1 MASMFRM
8 RGCHG
13 PGAQA
18 PEGTGFR
25 WLVAPADTPGVLEGA
40 RGRGWGLILSDG
52 AAGAART
59 VHPAPRRDPSAEARA
74 RLMERA
80 LVRVLQGA

>member
-18 PEGTGFR
+18 PEGEGFR
-25 WLVAPADTPGVLEGA
+25 WLVAPAGTPGVLEGPA
-40 RGRGWGLILSDG
+40 A
-52 AAGAART
+52 AAGA
-59 VHPAPRRDPSAEARA
+59 
-74 RLMERA
+74 
-80 LVRVLQGA
+80 